1 MKILKFTLLTLFAGS
16 LAITGCKKDDPI
28 SNSGLPSSEVI
39 GVSDILQQNAPQA
52 QTRQINAQFPTPIR
66 TSNGARYT
74 FNSNSF
80 LLPDGNVAVGMV
92 DIQITEHFKNGDLVL
107 AGMPTISNGEQLV
120 TGGQFLVKAYQNGQ
134 QLSPSPQYNLKAEIP
149 TDQADPEMDLFIGEE
164 NLDGTINWLEADQGN
179 LNVTEVFEEGDS
191 SWYCSQL
198 CGSIP
203 MSAGSTLTISY
214 TGSISESSSMH
225 SMSYEGL
232 GSYDYIDD
240 MTGFSPITL
249 QATTDET
256 MYICL
261 YDLNVDGWQGA
272 YLTLDIDGETV
283 DITIDSDE
291 CEPMPF
297 GYYYQLNTNHLG
309 WINCDYPGW
318 AGLTQDS
325 YMVAALPEDYA
336 CDDLVAYVVYP
347 DFDGL
352 GFSSCDGVN
361 ITSMNMPSN
370 TNAVLCSM
378 ALIDDTYYSA
388 FATATVNG
396 ETVVT
401 LNYSETSIAEF
412 EAFINGL

>member
-1 MKILKFTLLTLFAGS
+1 MKILKLSLLTLFVGS
-16 LAITGCKKDDPI
+16 LAITGCKKDESTANNGSPVPELNTVLG
-28 SNSGLPSSEVI
+28 SL
-39 GVSDILQQNAPQA
+39 LANAPQA
-52 QTRQINAQFPTPIR
+52 ESFQLNAQFPTPIR
-66 TSNGARYT
+66 TANGARYV
-74 FNSNSF
+74 FNNNSF
-80 LLPDGNVAVGMV
+80 LMPDGSIATGMIDV
-92 DIQITEHFKNGDLVL
+92 QITEHFSNSDLLL

-120 TGGQFLVKAYQNGQ
+120 TGGQFLVEAFKNGQ
-134 QLSPSPQYNLKAEIP
+134 QLSASPQYNLNAEIP
-149 TDQADPEMDLFIGEE
+149 TNEPDTNMDLFIGEP
-164 NLDGTINWLEADQGN
+164 NLDGTVNWMEANQGN

-214 TGSISESSSMH
+214 TGSMSESSTMH

-232 GSYDYIDD
+232 GDYDYIED
-240 MTGFSPITL
+240 MTGFTPITL
-249 QATTDET
+249 TATTDDVI
-256 MYICL
+256 YICIN
-261 YDLNVDGWQGA
+261 DFNVDGWQGA
-272 YLTLDIDGETV
+272 FLTLDVDGETAI
-283 DITIDSDE
+283 ITIDSDE

-297 GYYYQLNTNHLG
+297 GYYYNLNTNHLG
-309 WINCDYPGW
+309 WINCDYQGW

-325 YMVAALPEDYA
+325 FMIADLPADYE

-352 GFSSCDGVN
+352 GYSSCDGVS
-361 ITSMNMPSN
+361 ITSMSMPSN
-370 TNAVLCSM
+370 TNAVLCSI